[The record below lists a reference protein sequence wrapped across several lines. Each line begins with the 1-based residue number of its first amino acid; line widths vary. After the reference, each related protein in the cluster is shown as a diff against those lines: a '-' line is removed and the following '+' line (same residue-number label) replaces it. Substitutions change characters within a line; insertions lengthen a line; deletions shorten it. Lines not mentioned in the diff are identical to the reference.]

1 MDSLLP
7 RGDTELCH
15 REREGIACLEAGWR
29 QGETISAV
37 LGRNVPVDDD
47 IRDGQWSAR
56 IALLV
61 SKRVLTSTIPAT
73 LVLSPESLLP
83 KTALPLQLCPGK

>member
-1 MDSLLP
+1 VVIQSYVIVKARVLHVSKP
-7 RGDTELCH
+7 GV
-15 REREGIACLEAGWR
+15 R

-47 IRDGQWSAR
+47 IRDRQWSAR

-61 SKRVLTSTIPAT
+61 SKRALTSTIPVT

-83 KTALPLQLCPGK
+83 KTALPLQPCPGK